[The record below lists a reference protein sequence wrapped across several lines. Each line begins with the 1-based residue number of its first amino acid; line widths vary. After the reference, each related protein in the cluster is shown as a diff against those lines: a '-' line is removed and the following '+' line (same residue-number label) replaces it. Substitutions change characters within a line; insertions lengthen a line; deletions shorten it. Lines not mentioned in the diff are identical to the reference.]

1 MATDDTQ
8 LPFDPASVD
17 LDALLKRLNLA
28 NARRSWRTY
37 VERAEENGW
46 SCRDFFV
53 LLVVEE
59 IAHRQRTRL
68 QRGTRHA
75 HFPFLK
81 TIDDYDFTLQSTL
94 RLALLGSYLG
104 PELVSEGRSLI
115 LMGKTGRG
123 KTHLA
128 VAIAYRAIQNG
139 FTALFTTAAELIEE
153 LSTASRNGDLRK
165 ALTTYLQPHVLVVD
179 EVGYLNYSND
189 AANVLFHVVNERHQR
204 RRPMIF
210 TTNKSP
216 SSQWGD
222 VLHDADLADAI
233 VDRVLERGRLIILDG
248 PSYRTKHIDSGS
260 GEPARISGIH
270 RPEFPEPTARARGE
284 KCRGPSKLHTFLS
297 A

>member
-270 RPEFPEPTARARGE
+270 RPEFPEPTREVRIRSV
-284 KCRGPSKLHTFLS
+284 KRVPDRPV
-297 A
+297 